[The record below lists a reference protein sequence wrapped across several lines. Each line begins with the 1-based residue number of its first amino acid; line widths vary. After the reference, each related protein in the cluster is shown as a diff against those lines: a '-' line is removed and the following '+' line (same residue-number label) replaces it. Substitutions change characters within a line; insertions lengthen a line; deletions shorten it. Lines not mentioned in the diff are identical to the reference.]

1 MYCQLWKQ
9 FSRIHCIYEIH
20 ISVQPRVTVMT
31 GVTAGALS
39 CKSNVTMVS
48 FSLSFFLIAKNARCN
63 WRNKLA
69 WLMPLSFSLRDIVHQ
84 QHSRKMCTLF
94 CKKKSRLILKH
105 KRREAWR
112 SRVNPLHIWYQDTK
126 YAMESRVQLSY
137 LVIVQNLSQSR
148 PLPGDVYCPM
158 QRS

>member
-1 MYCQLWKQ
+1 
-9 FSRIHCIYEIH
+9 
-20 ISVQPRVTVMT
+20 
-31 GVTAGALS
+31 
-39 CKSNVTMVS
+39 MVS

-69 WLMPLSFSLRDIVHQ
+69 WLMHLSFSLRDIVHQ

-148 PLPGDVYCPM
+148 PLPGTFIAPCSVPKLLGSTSYLHACTIWVTLYGSCTKWMCTRPM
-158 QRS
+158 SQGRNQFF